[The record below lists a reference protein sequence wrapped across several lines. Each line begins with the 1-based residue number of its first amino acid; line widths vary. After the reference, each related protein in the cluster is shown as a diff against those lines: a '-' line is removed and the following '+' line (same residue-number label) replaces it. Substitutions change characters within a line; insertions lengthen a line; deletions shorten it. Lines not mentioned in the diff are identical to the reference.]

1 MAESKAINAL
11 DACVL
16 VTSEHS
22 EASRKRSC
30 SSVAAIPAS
39 KRQPRMPP
47 IFATPVELHSPDVA
61 VRDRF

>member
-22 EASRKRSC
+22 KASRKRSC
-30 SSVAAIPAS
+30 SN
-39 KRQPRMPP
+39 
-47 IFATPVELHSPDVA
+47 
-61 VRDRF
+61 VRGVTTTTIADSRSGSSMS